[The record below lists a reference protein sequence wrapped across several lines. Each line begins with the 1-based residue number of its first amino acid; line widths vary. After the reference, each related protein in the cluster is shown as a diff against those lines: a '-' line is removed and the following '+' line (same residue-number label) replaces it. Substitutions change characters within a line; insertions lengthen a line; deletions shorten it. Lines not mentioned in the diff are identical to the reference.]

1 MTGLRPTGTW
11 AGLAVAVA
19 MAAGP
24 LAAAPPVIR
33 FDDVTKRAGVRFKFE
48 TDLQHGRLIATMGGG
63 IAMGDYDGDGHL
75 DLFVT
80 GSVAKWTK
88 PDAGPC
94 GALFRNRGDGTFEDA
109 TVRSGIRSCG
119 WAMGASWID
128 LDSTGTLDLVVT
140 GLGRTAIWKNCGDGT
155 FRDVTEARG
164 IAATKFAVGLGAGDV
179 NGDGRVDLY
188 VVNYLDSDVEREMS
202 YHTFQLRLPDDY
214 AGQDATLWVQR
225 EDGTFVERAAA
236 AGVLNHDGKG
246 LVGVLFD
253 YDGDGK
259 ADIYVTNDRT
269 PNVLYH
275 GRGDGTFE
283 DVTVEAG
290 AGSRDQKAARA
301 GMGIA
306 VGDIDGDGRPDLLV
320 TNFGGE
326 PNSVYRNVEG
336 ALFDDWTDASN
347 VTPGKLPWV
356 EFGTD
361 FVDLDNDGALD
372 LVATSGHLVP
382 RIFLFIGRLARGGGR
397 GLYDLGN
404 QSYRQPMKVWRN
416 RGDGRF
422 DDVSEG
428 SGDYGRTKIAGRG
441 LAAGDVDGDG
451 LVDVAVASISGGHRL
466 FLNRT
471 EGAGSSLEILPVA
484 GRDGRT
490 VLGTK
495 VIVTASGKR
504 QVQEFILRPS
514 YASGSWVPLH
524 FGLGPHSVADRV
536 EVIPPGATAPAAVF
550 ENVEGNRLYRLVDG
564 ELLPGRTFRKAAG
577 KGEGH

>member
-1 MTGLRPTGTW
+1 MVLAALFAGGLPARAEGPVLRFDEVTKA
-11 AGLAVAVA
+11 AGL
-19 MAAGP
+19 
-24 LAAAPPVIR
+24 
-33 FDDVTKRAGVRFKFE
+33 RFKFE

-63 IAMGDYDGDGHL
+63 IAMGDYDGDGFL

-88 PDAGPC
+88 PEAGPC

-109 TVRSGIRSCG
+109 TLRSGIRSCG
-119 WAMGASWID
+119 WAMGASWVD
-128 LDSTGTLDLVVT
+128 LDSTGTLDLVIT

-164 IAATKFAVGLGAGDV
+164 IDANKFAVGLGAGDV

-225 EDGTFVERAAA
+225 EDGTFEERAAA
-236 AGVLNHDGKG
+236 AGVRNHDGKG
-246 LVGVLFD
+246 LGGVLFD

-290 AGSRDQKAARA
+290 AGARDQKAARA

-306 VGDIDGDGRPDLLV
+306 IGDIDGDGHPDILV

-336 ALFDDWTDASN
+336 ALFDDWTDTSN
-347 VTPGKLPWV
+347 ITPGKLQWV

-361 FVDLDNDGALD
+361 FVDLDNDGSLD

-428 SGDYGRTKIAGRG
+428 SGDYGRTKVAGRG

-451 LVDVAVASISGGHRL
+451 LVDVAVASISGGHHL

-471 EGAGSSLEILPVA
+471 GGAGSALEILPVA

-495 VIVTASGKR
+495 VVVTVDGKR
-504 QVQEFILRPS
+504 QVQEFILKPS

-524 FGLGPHSVADRV
+524 FGLGLRRVADRV
-536 EVIPPGATAPAAVF
+536 EVIPPGATAPTAVF

-564 ELLPGRTFRKAAG
+564 ELIPGREFRKRG
-577 KGEGH
+577 TGR

>member
-1 MTGLRPTGTW
+1 MRGRLAAGTV
-11 AGLAVAVA
+11 LLVAVSLL
-19 MAAGP
+19 AGNVP
-24 LAAAPPVIR
+24 ARAGGPGIR
-33 FDDVTKRAGVRFKFE
+33 FDDVTKASGLKFKYK
-48 TDLQHGRLIATMGGG
+48 TDLQHGRLVATMGGG

-75 DLFVT
+75 DLFLV

-88 PDAGPC
+88 PESGPC
-94 GALFRNRGDGTFEDA
+94 GALFHNRGDGTFEDVTA
-109 TVRSGIRSCG
+109 ASGIRSCG
-119 WAMGASWID
+119 WAMGASWVD
-128 LDSTGTLDLVVT
+128 LDSDGTLDLVVT

-164 IAATKFAVGLGAGDV
+164 LAATKFAVGLAAGDV

-188 VVNYLDSDVEREMS
+188 IVNYLDSDVERELS
-202 YHTFQLRLPDDY
+202 YHKLQLRLPDDY
-214 AGQDATLWVQR
+214 QGQDAMLYVQQ

-236 AGVLNHDGKG
+236 GGVLNHDGKG
-246 LVGVLFD
+246 LGGVIFD
-253 YDGDGK
+253 YNGDGR

-269 PNVLYH
+269 PNLLYR
-275 GRGDGTFE
+275 GNGDGTFE
-283 DVTVEAG
+283 DVTVETGAG
-290 AGSRDQKAARA
+290 ARDQKSPRA

-336 ALFDDWTDASN
+336 ALFDDWTDISGI
-347 VTPGKLPWV
+347 TPGKLTWV

-361 FVDLDNDGALD
+361 FVDLDNDGAPD

-382 RIFLFIGRLARGGGR
+382 RIFLLIGQLARGGGR
-397 GLYDLGN
+397 GLYDLGS

-422 DDVSEG
+422 DDVTEG
-428 SGDYGRTKIAGRG
+428 AGDYGKTRVTGRG

-451 LVDVAVASISGGHRL
+451 LVDVAVSAISGGNRL
-466 FLNRT
+466 FRNRT
-471 EGAGSSLEILPVA
+471 EGAGHFLEILPVA
-484 GRDGRT
+484 GADRRT

-495 VIVTASGKR
+495 VIVTVEGRR

-514 YASGSWVPLH
+514 YASGAWVPLH
-524 FGLGPHSVADRV
+524 FGLGKSCLADRV
-536 EVIPPGATAPAAVF
+536 EVIPPGATEPSRVF
-550 ENVEGNRLYRLVDG
+550 ENVFADRLYLLRDG
-564 ELLPGRTFRKAAG
+564 ELSVKREAK
-577 KGEGH
+577 KEVQK

>member
-1 MTGLRPTGTW
+1 LTSFRPLGTG
-11 AGLAVAVA
+11 AGLALAVVL
-19 MAAGP
+19 AAGP
-24 LAAAPPVIR
+24 LRASPPEIR
-33 FDDVTKRAGVRFKFE
+33 FDDVTKRAGVRFKFA
-48 TDLQHGRLIATMGGG
+48 TDLQHGRLVATMGG
-63 IAMGDYDGDGHL
+63 AAPMGDYDGDGFL
-75 DLFVT
+75 DLFLT
-80 GSVAKWTK
+80 GSVAKWTN

-94 GALFRNRGDGTFEDA
+94 GALFHNRGDGTFEDVTA
-109 TVRSGIRSCG
+109 RSGIRSCG
-119 WAMGASWID
+119 WAMGASWVD
-128 LDSTGTLDLVVT
+128 LDSEGRLDLVVT

-164 IAATKFAVGLGAGDV
+164 IDATKFAVGLAAGDV

-188 VVNYLDSDVEREMS
+188 IVNYLDSDVEREMS
-202 YHTFQLRLPDDY
+202 YHTFQLRMPDDY
-214 AGQDATLWVQR
+214 AGQDAMLYVQR
-225 EDGTFVERAAA
+225 EDGTFEERAAA
-236 AGVLNHDGKG
+236 AAALNHDGKG
-246 LVGVLFD
+246 LGGVFFD
-253 YDGDGK
+253 YNGDGK
-259 ADIYVTNDRT
+259 TDLYITNDRT
-269 PNVLYH
+269 PNVLYR

-283 DVTVEAG
+283 DVTVETGAG
-290 AGSRDQKAARA
+290 ARDQKSPRA

-306 VGDIDGDGRPDLLV
+306 VGDIDGDGFPDLLV

-326 PNSVYRNVEG
+326 PSTVYRNVEG

-422 DDVSEG
+422 DDVTEG
-428 SGDYGRTKIAGRG
+428 AGDYGRTKIAGRG
-441 LAAGDVDGDG
+441 LAAGDLDGDG
-451 LVDVAVASISGGHRL
+451 LVDVAVAAVSGGNRL
-466 FLNRT
+466 FRNRT
-471 EGAGSSLEILPVA
+471 EGAGHFLEILPVA
-484 GRDGRT
+484 GSDRRT

-495 VIVTASGKR
+495 VIVTSGGRR
-504 QVQEFILRPS
+504 QVQEFLLRPS

-524 FGLGPHSVADRV
+524 FGLGPKALVDRV
-536 EVIPPGATAPAAVF
+536 EVIRPGATEPSSVF
-550 ENVEGNRLYRLVDG
+550 ENVFADRLYLLREG
-564 ELLPGRTFRKAAG
+564 ELVLQREARK
-577 KGEGH
+577 ETTR